1 MNPNALSTK
10 DLRYLKAV
18 VDILGA
24 AFCYTQISQ
33 FYLIKNDRLK
43 ETKSKD
49 VPTFKQD
56 LFSSSLIYFW
66 HLNFFLQ
73 KSLINGIKNF
83 HGT

>member
-56 LFSSSLIYFW
+56 LFSSSLIYF
-66 HLNFFLQ
+66 
-73 KSLINGIKNF
+73 
-83 HGT
+83 